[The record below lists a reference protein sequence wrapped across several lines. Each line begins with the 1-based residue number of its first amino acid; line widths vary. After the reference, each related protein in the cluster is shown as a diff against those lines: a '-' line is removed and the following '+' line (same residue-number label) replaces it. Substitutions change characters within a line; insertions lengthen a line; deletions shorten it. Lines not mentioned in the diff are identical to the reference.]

1 MWSTMYSSTITT
13 TKLFLT
19 ISTLES
25 TTTTEN
31 REQRTENSD
40 SRGEERADSAE
51 EQRAVSIEQRAESR
65 GQWSSGKSLK
75 RKREQAQQ
83 GAGEAWDEE
92 EDGKIRKKMRI
103 SSNNM
108 APPHDQVEPM
118 EVD

>member
-1 MWSTMYSSTITT
+1 MYSSTITT

-25 TTTTEN
+25 TTPTES
-31 REQRTENSD
+31 REQRTENS
-40 SRGEERADSAE
+40 RGEEKADSAE

-75 RKREQAQQ
+75 RKREQ
-83 GAGEAWDEE
+83 GATQGEAWDEE